1 MEYFDVASYKCR
13 TGRDDVLCTR
23 MTILVGFGG
32 TFVFVLFFLK
42 NNFLLFF
49 LECGISKRQCHNV
62 MFVYQTADFLECL

>member
-23 MTILVGFGG
+23 ITILVGFGG
-32 TFVFVLFFLK
+32 LLFLFSK
-42 NNFLLFF
+42 NNFWFFF

-62 MFVYQTADFLECL
+62 MFVYQTAGFLECL